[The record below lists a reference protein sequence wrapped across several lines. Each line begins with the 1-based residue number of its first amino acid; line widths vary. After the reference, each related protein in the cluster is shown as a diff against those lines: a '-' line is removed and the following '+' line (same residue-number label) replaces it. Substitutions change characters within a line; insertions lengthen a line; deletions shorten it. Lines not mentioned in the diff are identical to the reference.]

1 MLQNSLNLTH
11 RSTLVKQITN
21 MRNEPT
27 RLCSATNKKQKQPPS
42 VQACVCTGMY
52 TLFPALRMNPRIEP
66 HLCLHNLNKI
76 YIQQNTTKMH
86 KMLYALLL
94 TNTQHYFIFCSH
106 ADVLFVSK
114 KMEVMSFI
122 HTNLKAVVWGSHMIK
137 FHCFTNLFLMWQ
149 ITKSKL
155 NYWISCLAYLITN
168 KHCT

>member
-1 MLQNSLNLTH
+1 MKCVTLQFYLHHVSIVFKCASVRVHRHVHTTSCSENESENWIPSLPAQL
-11 RSTLVKQITN
+11 
-21 MRNEPT
+21 
-27 RLCSATNKKQKQPPS
+27 KKK
-42 VQACVCTGMY
+42 
-52 TLFPALRMNPRIEP
+52 
-66 HLCLHNLNKI
+66 

-94 TNTQHYFIFCSH
+94 TNTRHYFIFCSH

-122 HTNLKAVVWGSHMIK
+122 HTNVKAFVWGSHMIN
-137 FHCFTNLFLMWQ
+137 FHCFTNLFLMVQ

-155 NYWISCLAYLITN
+155 NYWISCHAYWITN